1 MKKVLMILTALF
13 MSIMCTACLNNFN
26 SFAVQE
32 LNNKAQEYLN
42 KGEVEKAISRL
53 ESNVD
58 IDGGIFETRYNLAV
72 AYVQAKEFEKALA
85 QIKVAKELKPE
96 NADVYYITGVAAEGI
111 ATTIMEGDDD
121 SDEDKNENKK
131 LSTED
136 KQKLAENLNLAIE
149 SYNQY
154 IEKNP
159 EANDKAAVEEK
170 MMDLMNEVIKYE
182 TTDKQTSTKNTKAK

>member
-111 ATTIMEGDDD
+111 ATSIMEGDDD

>member
-1 MKKVLMILTALF
+1 MILTALF

-26 SFAVQE
+26 SFAIQE
-32 LNNKAQEYLN
+32 LNNKAQEYLS

-53 ESNVD
+53 ESNID

-72 AYVQAKEFEKALA
+72 AYIQAKEFKKALA

-96 NADVYYITGVAAEGI
+96 NADVYYLAGVAAEGL
-111 ATTIMEGDDD
+111 ATSIIED
-121 SDEDKNENKK
+121 SEDEEKSDNKK
-131 LSTED
+131 LSAED
-136 KQKLAENLNLAIE
+136 KAELAENLNLAIE

-159 EANDKAAVEEK
+159 EAKDKAAVEEK
-170 MMDLMNEVIKYE
+170 MMDLMNEVVKYDV
-182 TTDKQTSTKNTKAK
+182 TTAPKDANAKAK

>member
-111 ATTIMEGDDD
+111 ATSIMEGDDD

-131 LSTED
+131 LSAED

>member
-1 MKKVLMILTALF
+1 MILTALF

-111 ATTIMEGDDD
+111 ATSIMEGDDD

-131 LSTED
+131 LSAED